1 MEKETGHRRHRLVPG
16 VPPTA
21 TAPGLHKVAT
31 EASELQRSKSV
42 GGFSPAGEPVAPLE
56 KLLQEFEGEDLEKE
70 SKGEA
75 EDVGCQMILEEEKDG
90 QDQGD
95 LKRVDQEKDKEKE
108 KVEHE
113 CEKEEE
119 EDQMKTD
126 QDEEK
131 RDIEK
136 ENCVLELNTTQAL
149 EKELESLKLDDLL
162 LETETNFAKPPV
174 AFVEIDLEERIE
186 EIKDHVDMLFSSLIQ
201 EEVKRK
207 SIVTSLKGK
216 EEKMSSTLASLPAHL
231 QRLQEY
237 LILYQLVIWNCYVE
251 F

>member
-162 LETETNFAKPPV
+162 LETETNFAK
-174 AFVEIDLEERIE
+174 IE
-186 EIKDHVDMLFSSLIQ
+186 STLTEK
-201 EEVKRK
+201 K
-207 SIVTSLKGK
+207 SIKVEAGDTSEDESKTMWICCFPVSSKKKSKGK
-216 EEKMSSTLASLPAHL
+216 A
-231 QRLQEY
+231 
-237 LILYQLVIWNCYVE
+237 
-251 F
+251 